1 MVKRILVLVRKG
13 RPSAVKAKEAK
24 EPNRGVDVGRHQ
36 KQDNYSDEGAN
47 ARAVFCQSK
56 SINFRTT
63 EGGKEVEGCQQQQ
76 NNSKA
81 SKKRPPLTK
90 DANNNDTSEETK
102 RQKGTQNHKHSTDVP
117 PQAPIGCYEN
127 EEEADVDNAR
137 AFFKYRP
144 KEDVI
149 DLSDVPPQA
158 PILRSEAGSSKYRG
172 VYRKKNK
179 KYQVLF
185 TINRKN
191 HSLGYYHDEEEA
203 AVVYARAAFKYKSKE
218 DVIDLPDVSPQ
229 PRTGTYY

>member
-1 MVKRILVLVRKG
+1 
-13 RPSAVKAKEAK
+13 VKAKEAK
-24 EPNRGVDVGRHQ
+24 EPNRGVDVGGDQ

-63 EGGKEVEGCQQQQ
+63 EGGKEVEGCQQQK

-102 RQKGTQNHKHSTDVP
+102 RQKTLKHECSTDVP
-117 PQAPIGCYEN
+117 LQAPIGCCKN
-127 EEEADVDNAR
+127 EEEADVA
-137 AFFKYRP
+137 

-229 PRTGTYY
+229 PRTGTYS